1 MKEIFSTPEDELF
14 KAQKFL
20 APRGKLYRKE
30 DLETA
35 RNFFENDDISWKT
48 SGKRD
53 CITVKNEVTG
63 KKEKKQKRFLTM
75 SVVEAHQKFSELYP
89 EIHISRSKFFEMR
102 PKHVKPIKDTPH
114 NVCVCIKHANFRF
127 LAEAISPF
135 CIGYQGN
142 SLTPT
147 SLIQIMCCNTHEER
161 CMTNKCSVCH
171 YDVKSLLEPHSDFSR
186 EVKWNKWIKTEGQLV
201 VEKVSSSL
209 QNLVTQLNTYIP
221 NFKKHVFVKCEQAR
235 YFEDKKNNL
244 RKGEAVM
251 QVDFAENYSI
261 ISQVTIFTC
270 CLWFEDMAFSYVVV
284 SDDVSH
290 SKQSAWT
297 FIKTI
302 ISHFQQNPNVS
313 LCDLIIF
320 SDNCSSQFKS
330 KYTVFNMCFLA
341 DDLNVKTVEWNFFA
355 AGHGKGA
362 VDAIGGQVK
371 RMVWTTVKARRTTV
385 NNAGEFFNVAQAQ
398 CKSTEV
404 LYVSKEEIE
413 ETSVFLNNRWEKVR
427 GTTGI
432 REIHY
437 FRKIDDL
444 HVAAGF
450 TSTSAKS
457 KVQVAFRGKAAMTN
471 QKCRWSD
478 VYSSDTDNSVA
489 ESKFEDF
496 EQSCEDNTTELFHSS
511 NTDDN
516 HRPIKIAN
524 ITAGMYVKVCITGHG
539 KSKASH
545 HYFAICQSALNVN
558 GDLRV
563 LFLKQYGKSGK
574 LFVPD
579 EDDERDVH
587 VNQVVCTIP
596 IPDIK
601 EIGSRVVY
609 KFKDKVCL

>member
-1 MKEIFSTPEDELF
+1 MAPVTSAARTAKMRAEMKSENTERWAEYLKKDRERNWLKRQAEKQKCINDKKLLNTKREKTRLRVQEWRKKKRLVTNICKEPTNLSALGSYTSTSTLRKAVHKARKNLPNSPTKKQAVVRQLMKESFSTPEDELF

-35 RNFFENDDISWKT
+35 RNFFENDDISWQT

-63 KKEKKQKRFLTM
+63 KKEKKQKRFLMM

-114 NVCVCIKHANFRF
+114 NVCVCIKHSNFRF

-261 ISQVTIFTC
+261 ISQDEVQSAHWQHSQVTIFTC

-362 VDAIGGQVK
+362 VDTIGGQVK

-404 LYVSKEEIE
+404 LYVSK
-413 ETSVFLNNRWEKVR
+413 
-427 GTTGI
+427 
-432 REIHY
+432 
-437 FRKIDDL
+437 
-444 HVAAGF
+444 
-450 TSTSAKS
+450 
-457 KVQVAFRGKAAMTN
+457 
-471 QKCRWSD
+471 
-478 VYSSDTDNSVA
+478 
-489 ESKFEDF
+489 
-496 EQSCEDNTTELFHSS
+496 
-511 NTDDN
+511 
-516 HRPIKIAN
+516 
-524 ITAGMYVKVCITGHG
+524 
-539 KSKASH
+539 
-545 HYFAICQSALNVN
+545 
-558 GDLRV
+558 
-563 LFLKQYGKSGK
+563 
-574 LFVPD
+574 
-579 EDDERDVH
+579 
-587 VNQVVCTIP
+587 
-596 IPDIK
+596 
-601 EIGSRVVY
+601 
-609 KFKDKVCL
+609 